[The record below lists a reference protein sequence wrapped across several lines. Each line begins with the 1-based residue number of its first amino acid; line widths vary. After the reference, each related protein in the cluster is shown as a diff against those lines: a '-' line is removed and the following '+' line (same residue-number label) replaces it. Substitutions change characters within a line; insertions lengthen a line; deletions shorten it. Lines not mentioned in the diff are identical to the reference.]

1 MCCCEKLILGTLLLL
16 GCSGSPTKPGTGPGD
31 PVLKLTRQPALG
43 FCLQEGEIFKATVW
57 RNSAGVRT
65 MTGSTL
71 VGFDGLRDSCVV
83 PIPPGRC
90 LVEVQ
95 FAQHVLT
102 SEEVTALTRL
112 LAAVPVE
119 THQINYACDP
129 CLITRYEFNGRVEDD
144 NPCATATE
152 EYRRSLAEVEQF
164 LESLTQNAAQ

>member
-1 MCCCEKLILGTLLLL
+1 MPRYERLILGTLLLL
-16 GCSGSPTKPGTGPGD
+16 GCSSSPTKPGTGLGD
-31 PVLKLTRQPALG
+31 PVMKLTRQPAMG
-43 FCLQEGEIFKATVW
+43 VCLQEGEVFRATVW

-71 VGFDGLRDSCVV
+71 VGYDALRDSCVV

-95 FAQHVLT
+95 FAQHVL
-102 SEEVTALTRL
+102 SPEEVTSLTHL
-112 LAAVPVE
+112 LATVPVE
-119 THQINYACDP
+119 AHEINYACDP

-152 EYRRSLAEVEQF
+152 EYRQSLAEVGNF
-164 LESLTQNAAQ
+164 LKSLVQSSSQ